1 MPVLAFPSLNNR
13 GMIKHAPDTAPLRGE
28 WVTLV
33 DKYLMYMFAA
43 GLSKTTVNTR
53 RQHLHYMARNIGLK
67 PHEVTGDH
75 LIEFVGSQNWAP
87 ESRRGRT
94 NTFRAFWKWA
104 NQAGHLEDVGALL
117 PKVRALPGVP
127 RPAPDR
133 VYMKAIMR
141 SDVRTRLI
149 LRLAAECGLRRG
161 EIAVAHS
168 DDMID
173 DLVGWS
179 LLVHGKGGRQRV
191 VPLTPGIATEMLS
204 LPDGYVFPGQID
216 GHLSPRRVGELA
228 VDVLDGQ
235 WTLHTLRHRFATRT
249 YQIDH
254 DVFAVQ
260 ELLGHASAETTRR
273 YVQRDSSRLRMLVER
288 AAS

>member
-1 MPVLAFPSLNNR
+1 MLV
-13 GMIKHAPDTAPLRGE
+13 E
-28 WVTLV
+28 WC
-33 DKYLMYMFAA
+33 AA
-43 GLSKTTVNTR
+43 
-53 RQHLHYMARNIGLK
+53 Q
-67 PHEVTGDH
+67 D
-75 LIEFVGSQNWAP
+75 WAQ
-87 ESRRGRT
+87 ESRRGRQ
-94 NTFRAFWKWA
+94 NTFRSFWAWGRSVGELRNVAK
-104 NQAGHLEDVGALL
+104 HL
-117 PKVRALPGVP
+117 PRVRASAGIA

-161 EIAVAHS
+161 EIAVIHS
-168 DDMID
+168 DDLVD

-179 LLVHGKGGRQRV
+179 LLVHGKGGKERI
-191 VPLTPGIATEMLS
+191 VPLTDGIARELLE
-204 LPDGYVFPGQID
+204 LPYGYALPGKID

-228 VDVLDGQ
+228 TDALDGA

-260 ELLGHASAETTRR
+260 DLLGHASAETTRR
-273 YVQRDSSRLRMLVER
+273 YVARDRSRLRELVQR

>member
-1 MPVLAFPSLNNR
+1 MRYTVRVDAERMKHTNAAPVPDDWADLIDRFLATLATGGQSPTT
-13 GMIKHAPDTAPLRGE
+13 IHA
-28 WVTLV
+28 
-33 DKYLMYMFAA
+33 
-43 GLSKTTVNTR
+43 R
-53 RQHLHYMARNIGLK
+53 RQHLGFLARRIGRA
-67 PHEVTGDH
+67 PHEVDAET
-75 LIEFVGSQNWAP
+75 LIVWCAEQAWAP
-87 ESRRGRT
+87 ESRRGRS
-94 NTFRAFWKWA
+94 NTFRYFWRWA
-104 NQAGHLEDVGALL
+104 ERVGVMPDASVLL
-117 PKVRALPGVP
+117 PKVRATPGIP
-127 RPAPDR
+127 RPTPDR

-161 EIAVAHS
+161 EIALAHS

-173 DLVGWS
+173 DFVGWS
-179 LLVHGKGGRQRV
+179 LLVHGKGNKDRV
-191 VPLTPGIATEMLS
+191 VPLTNGIANELND
-204 LPDGYVFPGQID
+204 LDDGFFFPGQIA

-228 VDVLDGQ
+228 TDTLDGI

-273 YVQRDSSRLRMLVER
+273 YVQTDRSRLRALVEL

>member
-1 MPVLAFPSLNNR
+1 MTS
-13 GMIKHAPDTAPLRGE
+13 KHSTAAPIPKE
-28 WVTLV
+28 WEALV
-33 DKYLMYMFAA
+33 DKYLIFLRSA
-43 GLSKTTVNTR
+43 GLAETTIGTR
-53 RQHLHYMARNIGLK
+53 RQHLHFLARRIDAK
-67 PHEVTGDH
+67 PTDVTGD
-75 LIEFVGSQNWAP
+75 LLVAFVGAQNWAT

-94 NTFRAFWKWA
+94 NTFKLFWKWA
-104 NQAGHLEDVGALL
+104 SRSGHLTNAGKHL

-133 VYMKAIMR
+133 VYMRAIMQT
-141 SDVRTRLI
+141 DVRTRLI

-161 EIAVAHS
+161 EIAVIHS
-168 DDMID
+168 DDMMD

-179 LLVHGKGGRQRV
+179 LLVHGKGGRQRI
-191 VPLTPGIATEMLS
+191 VPLTPGIAHELNS
-204 LPDGYVFPGQID
+204 LDDGYVFEGQIN

-228 VDVLDGQ
+228 TAALDGH

-273 YVQRDSSRLRMLVER
+273 YVQRDRSRLRMLVER
-288 AAS
+288 AAG

>member
-1 MPVLAFPSLNNR
+1 MRR
-13 GMIKHAPDTAPLRGE
+13 GQHIPPAWATIIDGYLDELR
-28 WVTLV
+28 
-33 DKYLMYMFAA
+33 A
-43 GLSKTTVNTR
+43 GGHPQTTVDTR
-53 RQHLHYMARNIGLK
+53 RQHLHFMARRIAASPQDVDRELLV
-67 PHEVTGDH
+67 EWCAAQD
-75 LIEFVGSQNWAP
+75 WAP

-94 NTFRAFWKWA
+94 NTFRLFWRWA
-104 NQAGHLEDVGALL
+104 AARELLVDVAADL
-117 PKVRALPGVP
+117 PKVRATAGIP

-133 VYMKAIMR
+133 VYMRAIMR

-161 EIAVAHS
+161 EIAHIHS
-168 DDMID
+168 DDLID

-179 LLVHGKGGRQRV
+179 LIVHGKGGRQRI
-191 VPLTPGIATEMLS
+191 VPLTQGIALEL
-204 LPDGYVFPGQID
+204 LALDDGHVFPGAID

-228 VDVLDGQ
+228 TDALDGE

-260 ELLGHASAETTRR
+260 ELLGHAKPRPTRR
-273 YVQRDSSRLRMLVER
+273 YVQTDRSRLRALVDR
-288 AAS
+288 AAG